1 MSCIVIDDDIIKDI
15 KLNSTDKIVY
25 GLIKS
30 LSNSTGYCFAT
41 NDYIGKRTNLCKSTI
56 SNTIRK
62 LKKCNYIK
70 TETVDY
76 QRRIYL
82 IDSINKLSGVY

>member
-1 MSCIVIDDDIIKDI
+1 MGCIIIDDNILQDI

-30 LSNSTGYCFAT
+30 LSNSKGYCFAT
-41 NDYIGKRTNLCKSTI
+41 NDYIGKRTNLSKSTI

-70 TETVDY
+70 TETIDY

-82 IDSINKLSGVY
+82 TDNINNLSGVY